1 MEAGAFERVRRTGC
15 RRRTGLSPTTGSARS
30 ARVSRWAPTAS
41 EGGLRNRGGDD
52 LRQALRLASILSVV
66 TILGGTLR
74 TVSVAMSRLAASNM
88 LAAASP
94 PDTPLHDVTPG
105 DVGYTA
111 IAPGAGGVEQFEL
124 AKQARSPM
132 LVGCLSILCSHA
144 SSYQFA
150 PGSFSVSSCSFSS
163 AAALLFQDRMTG
175 SRRLAVALAI
185 RKCRQ
190 APRAPAACTA

>member
-1 MEAGAFERVRRTGC
+1 MAMSLGRSATSGNALRICLSNVTNGSRRLRASATNRV
-15 RRRTGLSPTTGSARS
+15 STTGSARS

-150 PGSFSVSSCSFSS
+150 PRFF
-163 AAALLFQDRMTG
+163 
-175 SRRLAVALAI
+175 
-185 RKCRQ
+185 
-190 APRAPAACTA
+190 